1 MPDKE
6 PAKTEASIALSDDM
20 QIRNMIY
27 TVRGQQVMLD
37 SDLAELYGVETKRLN
52 EAVGRN
58 KARFPE
64 AFCFKLTGDEEE
76 SLRSQ
81 IATSKTVEGRGGRR
95 YLPRVF
101 TEQGVAMLSAVLRS
115 QTAIK
120 VSVKIMNAFV
130 EMRHFIADNAHM
142 FEQIRTVKLR
152 QLEYQKATDE
162 RFERVFDY
170 METHEAPNQKV
181 FFEGQ
186 VYDAFELLVTLV
198 QRAKR
203 EIVLVDG
210 YVDTGTLNILA
221 KKRPGISATVWT
233 HPKTCL
239 TERDIA
245 TFNVQYPTL
254 EVRHTA
260 SFHDRFL
267 ILDGVEGYL
276 IGASLKDA
284 GKKSFAITKL
294 EGSSIIE
301 SIIAAL
307 DE

>member
-1 MPDKE
+1 M
-6 PAKTEASIALSDDM
+6 
-20 QIRNMIY
+20 
-27 TVRGQQVMLD
+27 
-37 SDLAELYGVETKRLN
+37 
-52 EAVGRN
+52 
-58 KARFPE
+58 
-64 AFCFKLTGDEEE
+64 
-76 SLRSQ
+76 
-81 IATSKTVEGRGGRR
+81 
-95 YLPRVF
+95 
-101 TEQGVAMLSAVLRS
+101 
-115 QTAIK
+115 
-120 VSVKIMNAFV
+120 
-130 EMRHFIADNAHM
+130 
-142 FEQIRTVKLR
+142 
-152 QLEYQKATDE
+152 
-162 RFERVFDY
+162 
-170 METHEAPNQKV
+170 
-181 FFEGQ
+181 
-186 VYDAFELLVTLV
+186 
-198 QRAKR
+198 
-203 EIVLVDG
+203 
-210 YVDTGTLNILA
+210 
-221 KKRPGISATVWT
+221 WT